1 MEKRFTKLK
10 QFINKHPLFWSVNR
24 IFLLLVALA
33 SALLGSG
40 GLVISLGY
48 DISDERMAFIS
59 FIFLGIA
66 LICHGLLFIMDYMFH
81 LKDSKKIAYTYLY
94 SGITFIVL
102 GILMVALMEVKG
114 SSSFIGIAFFM
125 VSFAKELLIA
135 IFSKHVRR
143 YISTVLFG
151 IVALVLSLLIAIDF
165 NSFYINFAIIGIYE
179 AVVST
184 VSIIAVAFSKIE
196 FKTIRKVIQ
205 KTYAAEIT
213 FGLVA
218 LIIAFSFIFYVTESG
233 FNNYFD
239 GIWYCF
245 TLVTTIGFGDLV
257 TTSVIGRILSIILG
271 VYGVIYVALL
281 TSIIVNIYNETKDKH
296 AHTDDDKKDKGKIEE
311 DKKDT
316 EK

>member
-1 MEKRFTKLK
+1 MEKRFAKLK
-10 QFINKHPLFWSVNR
+10 HFIDSHPLFWSVVR
-24 IFLLLVALA
+24 IFLLLMALA
-33 SALLGSG
+33 SAVLGSG
-40 GLVISLGY
+40 GLVMSLGY
-48 DISDERMAFIS
+48 DISDVKMAFIS

-66 LICHGLLFIMDYMFH
+66 LICHGLLFIIDYMFH
-81 LKDSKKIAYTYLY
+81 LVDGKKIAYTYLY
-94 SGITFIVL
+94 TGITFIALGVL
-102 GILMVALMEVKG
+102 TAALMKVTG
-114 SSSFIGIAFFM
+114 SSTVIGIVFFAVSFI
-125 VSFAKELLIA
+125 KELLLA
-135 IFSKHVRR
+135 IFTKHIRR

-151 IVALVLSLLIAIDF
+151 IVALVLSLLMAMDF
-165 NSFYINFAIIGIYE
+165 NSFYINFAVIGIYE

-184 VSIIAVAFSKIE
+184 ISIIAVAFSKIE
-196 FKTIRKVIQ
+196 FKTIRKIIQ

-239 GIWYCF
+239 GVWYCF

-257 TTSVIGRILSIILG
+257 TTSVVGRILSIILG

-281 TSIIVNIYNETKDKH
+281 TSIIVNIYNETKDKRNS
-296 AHTDDDKKDKGKIEE
+296 TDDDKKDKDKE
-311 DKKDT
+311 DKKDI